1 MRIMKFLSGILSL
14 GLLFLSVAGFSQR
27 GSKPGLSTSLIP
39 EEVKAGSDA
48 VYRFAETRQEISG
61 KKVVFHK
68 RYAVTVLNKEGEGYG
83 YFVAFYDKHSRVSHM
98 TGAVYDASGARLEKV
113 YGPELKDQSAVPSG
127 ILYQDDRVKY
137 YIPEVRDYPYTV
149 VYEYDM
155 VYDGMMAYPA
165 WMPQSNYRIGIEK
178 ASLQIIGD
186 AQNKPRYK
194 CLNIDAPEMNELDN
208 KVVYTWTVSNLNPV
222 REEPFSGPVTDR
234 VPVVYL
240 APGPFTY
247 AKTKGDLSTWAGL
260 GRWISG
266 LNKDRQDLPP
276 ETVETIRDLVSG
288 LATKCEKTKT
298 VYQYMQKHTR
308 YVSVQLGI
316 GGFQPYPAS
325 FVDEKGYGDCKAL
338 SNYTLA
344 LLKAA
349 GVEACYTLVNAG
361 ADAAPILKD
370 FPSNQF
376 NHVILCVPD
385 RQDSIWLECTSQEQ
399 PFDFLGSFTDDRE
412 ALLITGDSGVLV
424 HTPEYSMDQNVLFRR
439 AEVTLDDAGDASA
452 EIFTRYGGL
461 QIENVQDALL
471 LKGEDLKKFYYEELD
486 MSDLVIDKIRLEE
499 ITDGDLPEIHE
510 NLEVGLKKYMS
521 KGGKR
526 VFLPLNLTNR
536 STKIPKQLD
545 ERKSGMVLNYSYMDV
560 DTIVYYLPESLEVE
574 YKPAGVH
581 LETDFGTYQSQVLV
595 DGQQI
600 TYIRK
605 ITMKKGRY
613 PSEMFEEFA
622 LLRKKIVKADKCK
635 VLLKPTQLASKSPAG
650 SQL

>member
-1 MRIMKFLSGILSL
+1 MNYLSAVLVAALVFLSQ
-14 GLLFLSVAGFSQR
+14 AGYGEK
-27 GSKPGLSTSLIP
+27 GSRPGLNVSGIP
-39 EEVKAGSDA
+39 DELKKGADA
-48 VYRFAETRQEISG
+48 VLRYSETTQEILSG
-61 KKVVFHK
+61 KKVVFHEH
-68 RYAVTVLNKEGEGYG
+68 YAVTVLNKRGERFA
-83 YFVAFYDKHSRVSHM
+83 YFIELYDKSSRIPHIS
-98 TGAVYDASGARLEKV
+98 GSVYDTSGNRIEKNISV
-113 YGPELKDQSAVPSG
+113 YVNDYSAVTSG
-127 ILYQDDRVKY
+127 TLYQDDRVKFY
-137 YIPEVRDYPYTV
+137 KPDVKTYPYTV
-149 VYEYDM
+149 VYEFDK
-155 VYDGMMAYPA
+155 VYDGMVSYPE
-165 WMPQSNYRIGIEK
+165 WYPQKDYRLGVERATLK
-178 ASLQIIGD
+178 II
-186 AQNKPRYK
+186 AEAANRPRYK
-194 CLNIDAPEMNELDN
+194 CRNTAGPRVEEEGGKAIF
-208 KVVYTWTVSNLNPV
+208 TWEVSGLIPLK
-222 REEPFSGPVTDR
+222 EEPFSGPVTDR

-266 LNKDRQDLPP
+266 LNKGRQDLPP

-288 LATKCEKTKT
+288 LATKREKTKA

-349 GVEACYTLVNAG
+349 GVEACYTLVRAG
-361 ADAAPILKD
+361 ADAAAILRD

-412 ALLITGDSGVLV
+412 ALLVTGDSGVLV
-424 HTPEYSMDQNVLFRR
+424 HTPEYSMDQNVLLRR
-439 AEVTLDDAGDASA
+439 AEVTLDDAGDATA

-471 LKGEDLKKFYYEELD
+471 LKGEDLKKFYYEELGI
-486 MSDLVIDKIRLEE
+486 SDLVIDKIRLEE
-499 ITDGDLPEIHE
+499 IADGDLPEIHE

-545 ERKSGMVLNYSYMDV
+545 ERKSEMVLNYSYMDV

-595 DGQQI
+595 DGKQI

-635 VLLKPTQLASKSPAG
+635 VLLKPTQLASKSSAG